1 MAEIKHSLDPV
12 REALREF
19 EEAVRR
25 SAPKILKSSK
35 VMGRQEVDRART
47 RVMDAIMEL
56 VRTTLRE
63 KGVA

>member
-12 REALREF
+12 REALRGF
-19 EEAVRR
+19 EEAVRG
-25 SAPKILKSSK
+25 SEHKILKRSK
-35 VMGRQEVDRART
+35 VMERQEVDRART

>member
-12 REALREF
+12 RGALREF

-25 SAPKILKSSK
+25 SEHKILKSSK
-35 VMGRQEVDRART
+35 VMERQEVDRART
-47 RVMDAIMEL
+47 RVMDAIIEL
-56 VRTTLRE
+56 VRATLRE